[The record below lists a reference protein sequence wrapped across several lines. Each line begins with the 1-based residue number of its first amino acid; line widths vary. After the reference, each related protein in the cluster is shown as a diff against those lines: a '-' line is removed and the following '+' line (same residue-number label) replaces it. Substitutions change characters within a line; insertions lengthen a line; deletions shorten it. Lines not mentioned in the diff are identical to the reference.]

1 MTRFLRFPPFF
12 VPPIPAIQ
20 KSRFDRAT
28 AGFTLL
34 ELLVVISIVGLLIAL
49 VLPISSKFLARAKKA
64 KCISQMKAIHGG
76 LSGYVTDVGHWPQ
89 MEEDKADFSED
100 EFFKFWVVATEPYGL
115 DKEVWL
121 CPSDAGYHSL
131 SKEQLGEFIGSYV
144 PTRFGKKPQQPFQ
157 YNQPWLLE
165 RGNFHARGC
174 HILMPDGSV
183 TDSQD
188 PFGGR

>member
-1 MTRFLRFPPFF
+1 MRFSPFPPFF
-12 VPPIPAIQ
+12 LSKPIGKVSMRDKAG
-20 KSRFDRAT
+20 SR
-28 AGFTLL
+28 GFTLL
-34 ELLVVISIVGLLIAL
+34 EVLVVVGIVGLLLAIAF
-49 VLPISSKFLARAKKA
+49 PISGRFLARAKKA

-76 LSGYVTDVGHWPQ
+76 LSGYITDVGYWPQ
-89 MEEDKADFSED
+89 MEEGKVGYTED
-100 EFFKFWVVATEPYGL
+100 EFFKFWVTSTEPYGL

-131 SKEQLGEFIGSYV
+131 AKAQLGEFIGSYV
-144 PTRFGKKPQQPFQ
+144 PTRFDKKPQRPFQ

-165 RGNFHARGC
+165 RGNFHSRGC

>member
-1 MTRFLRFPPFF
+1 MRF
-12 VPPIPAIQ
+12 VPIPTIFKIQ
-20 KSRFDRAT
+20 ASPVRAVRVDRLSSA
-28 AGFTLL
+28 FSLL
-34 ELLVVISIVGLLIAL
+34 EILVVVGIVALLVAL
-49 VLPISSKFLARAKKA
+49 AFPISGKFLARAKKA

-76 LSGYVTDVGHWPQ
+76 LSGYVTDVGYWPQ
-89 MEEDKADFSED
+89 MEEGKVGYSED
-100 EFFKFWVVATEPYGL
+100 EFFKFWVTSTEPYGL

-121 CPSDAGYHSL
+121 CPSDAGYHTL
-131 SKEQLGEFIGSYV
+131 AKENIGEYIGSYV
-144 PTRFGKKPQQPFQ
+144 PTRFDKKPQRPFQ

-165 RGNFHARGC
+165 RGNFHGRGC

>member
-1 MTRFLRFPPFF
+1 MRLVPFST
-12 VPPIPAIQ
+12 ILETQ
-20 KSRFDRAT
+20 SSRGRAVRVDRLSSA
-28 AGFTLL
+28 FSLL
-34 ELLVVISIVGLLIAL
+34 EILVVVGIVALLVAL
-49 VLPISSKFLARAKKA
+49 AFPISGKFLARAKKA

-89 MEEDKADFSED
+89 MEEGKVGYSED
-100 EFFKFWVVATEPYGL
+100 EFFKFWVISTEPYGL

-131 SKEQLGEFIGSYV
+131 AKEQEGEYIGSYV
-144 PTRFGKKPQQPFQ
+144 PTRFDKKPQRPFQ

-165 RGNFHARGC
+165 RGNFHGRGC